1 MATETREI
9 EWKYDAAPGASLPD
23 LSDLPRVE
31 NQSDP
36 DEQVL
41 EATYY
46 DTPNLDLAQAHIT
59 LRRRLGGDDAGW
71 HLKLPEADGAR
82 AELQMPPDEGMPDEF
97 AQLLTA
103 RLRRHPVQPV
113 ARISTVRQ
121 RRRLRDSDGALL
133 AEVVLDRVTAN
144 AMIGEPAVVLR
155 WSEVEVELGAHGDM
169 RLLKAADRRLRD
181 GGLHRSQSSSKLGA
195 ILADRMPAQAD
206 EPTLTRSSPAGQ
218 VVLAYLRAQVEQL
231 LSCDTMVRRDLPDS
245 VHQMRVASRRLRSAL
260 RSFRPLLREE
270 QTEPLNGEL
279 RWLGEV
285 LGEAR
290 DGEVLADHLTESLA
304 AIPVELRMGPVQA
317 RITGHFAPQQAEAR
331 RALLVALGSERYLAL
346 LEALDHLI
354 TTPLLTPAAEKRADK
369 VLPSLVWKAFR
380 RTRRRMDAA
389 DGTEA
394 GEPQNIALHEARKAA
409 KRARYAAEVVAPA
422 VGKDASRSA
431 KALKRVQSTLGEHQ
445 DTVIA
450 RQALR
455 ELAIAANADNE
466 SEFAYG
472 LMYAMAAEHAAT
484 MRKKGAKAWKR
495 AAKRRR
501 TAWMH

>member
-1 MATETREI
+1 
-9 EWKYDAAPGASLPD
+9 
-23 LSDLPRVE
+23 
-31 NQSDP
+31 
-36 DEQVL
+36 
-41 EATYY
+41 
-46 DTPNLDLAQAHIT
+46 
-59 LRRRLGGDDAGW
+59 
-71 HLKLPEADGAR
+71 
-82 AELQMPPDEGMPDEF
+82 
-97 AQLLTA
+97 
-103 RLRRHPVQPV
+103 
-113 ARISTVRQ
+113 
-121 RRRLRDSDGALL
+121 
-133 AEVVLDRVTAN
+133 
-144 AMIGEPAVVLR
+144 
-155 WSEVEVELGAHGDM
+155 
-169 RLLKAADRRLRD
+169 
-181 GGLHRSQSSSKLGA
+181 
-195 ILADRMPAQAD
+195 
-206 EPTLTRSSPAGQ
+206 
-218 VVLAYLRAQVEQL
+218 VLAYLRAQVEQL

-260 RSFRPLLREE
+260 RSFRPLLREA

-290 DGEVLADHLTESLA
+290 DGEVLAEHLTESLA

-331 RALLVALGSERYLAL
+331 RALLEALGSERYLAL
-346 LEALDHLI
+346 LEALDRLI
-354 TTPLLTPAAEKRADK
+354 TTPPLTPAAEKRADK

-380 RTRRRMDAA
+380 RTRRRMNAA
-389 DGTEA
+389 DGTEP
-394 GEPQNIALHEARKAA
+394 GESQNVALHEARKAA

-431 KALKRVQSTLGEHQ
+431 KALKNVQSTLGEHQ

-455 ELAIAANADNE
+455 ELAIAANAGNE